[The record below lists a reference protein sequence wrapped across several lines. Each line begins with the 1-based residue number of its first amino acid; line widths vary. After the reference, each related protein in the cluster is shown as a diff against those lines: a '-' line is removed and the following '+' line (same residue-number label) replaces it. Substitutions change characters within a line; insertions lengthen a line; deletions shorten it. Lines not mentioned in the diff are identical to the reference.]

1 MLVVLPSFPAFQSGA
16 CKGCQRLLSGG
27 IPGGLLFMYQVHL
40 EVVEVG
46 ALEFLLEL
54 VERVL
59 NLVLMTLA
67 ILAGMGH
74 DGGRAGWGS
83 CWPGRCRSGE
93 REGVVV
99 GGRGGTVF
107 VYRARSTGNRA

>member
-1 MLVVLPSFPAFQSGA
+1 
-16 CKGCQRLLSGG
+16 
-27 IPGGLLFMYQVHL
+27 MYQVDL
-40 EVVEVG
+40 EIVEVG

-74 DGGRAGWGS
+74 DGGRAG
-83 CWPGRCRSGE
+83 
-93 REGVVV
+93 
-99 GGRGGTVF
+99 
-107 VYRARSTGNRA
+107 